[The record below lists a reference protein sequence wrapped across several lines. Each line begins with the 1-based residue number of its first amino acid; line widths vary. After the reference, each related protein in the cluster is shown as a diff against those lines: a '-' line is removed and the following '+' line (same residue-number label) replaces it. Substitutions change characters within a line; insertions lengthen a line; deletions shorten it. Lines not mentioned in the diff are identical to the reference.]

1 MPSYRFQLL
10 RYAPTLSGEFY
21 NVAVVLYDPGGRI
34 VDARFASEFDRMR
47 CNPAV
52 ELRVLEAL
60 RDEFEEQRL
69 LGEGF
74 HAYLDVLSKNLSDSL
89 EMTAQKPFTGGEAA
103 VELDRLAATYL
114 ATPTGIS
121 VGNAPG
127 AATGRRA
134 VRLLMAEAFERQGI
148 LGPGLVRE
156 GLEVPYAGTRLTFR
170 FDFGYKSRQGQKLL
184 HALGGRSAVQEATR
198 LGFVMDRLRDQEPAR
213 SLTAV
218 YEEGLVD
225 EALELLKLSSIPSVK
240 VSEVEPLA
248 MRVRE
253 ELTA

>member
-1 MPSYRFQLL
+1 MSAYRFQLL

-21 NVAVVLYDPGGRI
+21 NVAVVLYDEAGRI
-34 VDARFASEFDRMR
+34 VDARFATELDRMR

-74 HAYLDVLSKNLSDSL
+74 STYLEVLSKNLSDSL
-89 EMTAQKPFTGGEAA
+89 EISEQKPFEGGEAA
-103 VELDRLAATYL
+103 AELDRLTATYL
-114 ATPTGIS
+114 ETPSGL
-121 VGNAPG
+121 APGGGQG

-134 VRLLMAEAFERQGI
+134 VRLLMAGAFERHGI
-148 LGPGLVRE
+148 LGPGLLRE
-156 GLEVPYAGTRLTFR
+156 GLEIPYAGTRLTFR
-170 FDFGYKSRQGQKLL
+170 FDFGYETRGEQKLL

-198 LGFVMDRLRDQEPAR
+198 LGFVMERLRVLEPTR

-218 YEEGLVD
+218 HEEDLVD
-225 EALELLKLSSIPSVK
+225 EALELLELSSIPRVP
-240 VSEVEPLA
+240 VGDVEPLA
-248 MRVRE
+248 VRIRD
-253 ELTA
+253 ELNA